1 MITTLT
7 KEMNAATH
15 AAVVPVKLPI
25 QCITTFSHIR
35 RMPQLVPAAMTKKV
49 GKYPMSTDIIQ
60 PFDFKGH
67 QVRALT
73 FETSETWWVL
83 SDVAKVLGVQN
94 ASDLAKRL
102 D

>member
-1 MITTLT
+1 
-7 KEMNAATH
+7 
-15 AAVVPVKLPI
+15 
-25 QCITTFSHIR
+25 
-35 RMPQLVPAAMTKKV
+35 
-49 GKYPMSTDIIQ
+49 MSTDIIQ